1 MCFFFPYLKSA
12 YKNRSELEKKLS
24 SELILGFEVVFLHFW
39 RLIKDWSDKVIR
51 VSFRFIDLT
60 SSSIIL

>member
-1 MCFFFPYLKSA
+1 MGEVWIMCFFFPYLKSA

-39 RLIKDWSDKVIR
+39 RLIKDW
-51 VSFRFIDLT
+51 
-60 SSSIIL
+60 